1 MDGRRIRTLIYSAL
15 AVGGLTAT
23 GCRTAKQ
30 PLPAATLPVPGQH
43 HSGFLGMGRSS
54 PKFGPPPEQVTVAKP
69 LRKPG
74 TGMKVETEVIW
85 ADTQVESALLDG
97 QPDDVRNKLLD
108 DARGKYQR
116 ALAAD
121 PKNKAALV
129 GLGRLYAK
137 AGDRERSVQTYT
149 QALHLDPKDHETA
162 MKLAQAQ
169 AQFTDWGGACQS
181 CEYALALDPE
191 NRGYRKTYG
200 FCLANAEKWEDAFT
214 ALMHKNVMSEADARY
229 FLGRVLFDKDR
240 LPDGH
245 AQLELALKADPT
257 HAEARAVLDEMANPD
272 PNPVTADPNP
282 IRTTGGYGA
291 R

>member
-1 MDGRRIRTLIYSAL
+1 MDGVRIRIFLASAL
-15 AVGGLTAT
+15 AVGGLASA
-23 GCRTAKQ
+23 GCRTTKE
-30 PLPAATLPVPGQH
+30 PLPSATLPTPGQH
-43 HSGFLGMGRSS
+43 KSGFLGLGRSS
-54 PKFGPPPEQVTVAKP
+54 PKFGPPAEPVAAAKP

-74 TGMKVETEVIW
+74 AGMKVETEVIW
-85 ADTQVESALLDG
+85 ADTEVDAALQEG
-97 QPDDVRNKLLD
+97 RTDDERNKLFD
-108 DARGKYQR
+108 NARAKYQK

-121 PKNKAALV
+121 PKNKAALA

-137 AGDRERSVQTYT
+137 AGDRERAVQTFT
-149 QALHLDPKDHETA
+149 QAIHLDPKDHETA
-162 MKLAQAQ
+162 IKLAKAQ
-169 AQFTDWGGACQS
+169 AQFGDWAGACQS

-229 FLGRVLFDKDR
+229 FLGRVLCDKDR
-240 LPDGH
+240 LHDGQ

-257 HAEARAVLDEMANPD
+257 HAQARAVLDDMLNPNPTPPE
-272 PNPVTADPNP
+272 PNPVRNV
-282 IRTTGGYGA
+282 GGYEG